1 LQISSHLKGNKMKKL
16 ISTLIALSIAGS
28 VAGTASAD
36 EFYIDIGQDQG
47 GNTNTANGA
56 TTTGWLD
63 QLAFLYDS
71 TSVITDGDASNS
83 LTIGDTIFSTG
94 GVNND
99 NFVDPTSVST
109 NLINGFEP
117 AQTTFGGPSNNGFGS
132 GIGNEWGLTFGF
144 PDLAGTWNGSG
155 FDYTSGTISM
165 YYYDNTMTNLAD
177 FVRLFDLEV
186 TSGGDTGNA
195 TILNGQLVNFN
206 ALSSVNGVDAA
217 DVFNFALGS
226 FGDLSGPPNNQTV
239 SFNAS
244 QDTQGIGNLQ
254 FANGRASLSGAH
266 NGSLN
271 FAQVPEPASIAILG
285 LGLLGFAGAKRRKA
299 K

>member
-1 LQISSHLKGNKMKKL
+1 MKKL

-28 VAGTASAD
+28 VAGSASAD
-36 EFYIDIGQDQG
+36 QFYIDIGQDQG
-47 GNTNTANGA
+47 GNANKANGA
-56 TTTGWLD
+56 TTTGLLD
-63 QLAFLYDS
+63 QLGFVYNS
-71 TSVITDGDASNS
+71 TSVITDVDANNS
-83 LTIGDTIFSTG
+83 LTIGDTILSAGGINNTG
-94 GVNND
+94 FTYPVGLNN
-99 NFVDPTSVST
+99 NLVD
-109 NLINGFEP
+109 GFQP
-117 AQTTFGGPSNNGFGS
+117 AQGFTGSGPSNNGFGTA
-132 GIGNEWGLTFGF
+132 WGLTFGF
-144 PDLAGTWNGSG
+144 PDLAGTWNGTG
-155 FDYTSGTISM
+155 FDYSSGTISM
-165 YYYDNTMTNLAD
+165 YYYDTAITGLAD
-177 FVRLFDLEV
+177 LVRLFDLQV
-186 TSGGDTGNA
+186 TSGGDTGTA

-244 QDTQGIGNLQ
+244 QDTQSTGNLA
-254 FANGRASLSGAH
+254 FTNGRASLSGGH
-266 NGSLN
+266 DGSLS